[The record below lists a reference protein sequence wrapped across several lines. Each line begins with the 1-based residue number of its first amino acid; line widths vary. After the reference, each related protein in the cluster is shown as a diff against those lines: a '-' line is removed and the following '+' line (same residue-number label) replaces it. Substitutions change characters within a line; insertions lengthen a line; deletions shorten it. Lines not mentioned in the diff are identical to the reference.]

1 MPYVS
6 FSLKYRPKT
15 FTEVIG
21 QEHVSQ
27 TLRNAVAAGRVAHG
41 YLFSGPRG
49 TGKTST
55 ARVLAKALNCVHG
68 PTPNPCGVC
77 SICDAIAH
85 GRAMDVIEIDAASN
99 RGIDEIRD
107 LREKVKYSPA
117 EARCKVYILD
127 EVHMLTTEAFNAL
140 LKTLEEPPE
149 HSYFILLT
157 TEAHKIPATII
168 SRCQRFDLRPISLP
182 DLAASLR
189 RIAEAEGLEVTDAAL
204 NAMARAGEGAMR
216 DAESIFDQI
225 VAYADG
231 AITVETVNSVL
242 GVTDDETLAE
252 IADIIVDGD
261 AAKVFLVIDR
271 SVGEGKDLGQLL
283 ADLTRYFRDL
293 LRLSLGAE
301 SSAWLQLGD
310 ASQSRMRAQ
319 AHSLGRVRL
328 MSAIHALA
336 ETQSRLKQSAQHA
349 LVLELALTELCAP
362 PTIAVAA
369 PATAPAATAPAVAQ
383 PPRPT
388 PTPAPPA
395 QRPEPAPTP
404 ASVAPADPQTVQAP
418 PPPVA
423 AAPEPMPASA
433 APAPVGATP
442 APGGKPQLAAIV
454 AQWGQMPNELKRLGK
469 LPAGAFIKECMPSR
483 LEGDVLSLLFK
494 PRYEFHER
502 QVSGGFREAVEQA
515 VENLFGA
522 RLAISTSVAVDDT
535 AYLAALD
542 PAAPTGAPASAD
554 GAPAPASPA
563 PTPVAAAH
571 ATPDGGATGDEPALP
586 LDNRQSSEDAV
597 RRVLDTFE
605 GSREL
610 PGGE

>member
-15 FTEVIG
+15 FSEVIG

-252 IADIIVDGD
+252 IADIIVEGD

-283 ADLTRYFRDL
+283 NDLTRYFRDL

-362 PTIAVAA
+362 PSVVVAA
-369 PATAPAATAPAVAQ
+369 PAAPAVA
-383 PPRPT
+383 PT
-388 PTPAPPA
+388 ARPTPAPPA
-395 QRPEPAPTP
+395 QQRPMTPTAAPVTAP
-404 ASVAPADPQTVQAP
+404 EAPAATPSPVPQTVPAA
-418 PPPVA
+418 PVA
-423 AAPEPMPASA
+423 PGAP
-433 APAPVGATP
+433 
-442 APGGKPQLAAIV
+442 PQLAAIA

-469 LPAGAFIKECMPSR
+469 LPAGAFIKECAPSR

-494 PRYEFHER
+494 PRYEFHEK
-502 QVSGGFREAVEQA
+502 QVSGGFREVVEQA
-515 VENLFGA
+515 IENLFGA
-522 RLAISTSVAVDDT
+522 RLGISTSVATDDA

-542 PAAPTGAPASAD
+542 PAP
-554 GAPAPASPA
+554 
-563 PTPVAAAH
+563 AAAAAAVPATSPPAAPEPALATAAY
-571 ATPDGGATGDEPALP
+571 ATPEGGVAGEEPALP
-586 LDNRQSSEDAV
+586 LDNRQNTEDAV

-610 PGGE
+610 TDGE